1 MALTELQRSFLL
13 RVASLLSLLNVSWL
27 GYIAWQRSHAGGCP
41 LCHLVP
47 FLPVTD
53 VGVEVAGMTASA
65 FLAVLCYFSISRKGL
80 RYLTLSCAAL
90 CAAFASFL
98 QVSSL
103 QSTGSSCREC
113 LVAFGGFYLV
123 FGLLLCEI
131 VIRPLLGYQLL
142 QCQTSAIQKKMA
154 VHTFQTAVPLEKEID

>member
-47 FLPVTD
+47 SLPVTD
-53 VGVEVAGMTASA
+53 VAVAIAGMIASA

-98 QVSSL
+98 LVSSL
-103 QSTGSSCREC
+103 LITGSFCPQC
-113 LVAFGGFYLV
+113 LTASIGFYAI
-123 FGLLLCEI
+123 FGLLLYEI
-131 VIRPLLGYQLL
+131 II
-142 QCQTSAIQKKMA
+142 TSLWRWSRA
-154 VHTFQTAVPLEKEID
+154 VG

>member
-1 MALTELQRSFLL
+1 MALTGLPRSFLL

-53 VGVEVAGMTASA
+53 VAVAVAGMIASA
-65 FLAVLCYFSISRKGL
+65 VLAVLCYFAISKKGII
-80 RYLTLSCAAL
+80 YLTLLYAAL

-98 QVSSL
+98 QVSNLLFTRSFCS
-103 QSTGSSCREC
+103 QC
-113 LVAFGGFYLV
+113 LIAFIGFYLV
-123 FGLLLCEI
+123 FGLLSYETIIKSLFLPTAGGCEE
-131 VIRPLLGYQLL
+131 RAR
-142 QCQTSAIQKKMA
+142 S
-154 VHTFQTAVPLEKEID
+154 